1 MLIVTSPFSSTH
13 SPTFNCFT
21 SCVLLFFSVINVG
34 ANFLPSLFIKSKL
47 IVALLFCGR
56 MLVDINPP
64 IGFAFKSVNFLR
76 FFSGDKSLISLY
88 FMFND
93 CKFIAYCN
101 PSKLSTCDRLSETS
115 FLMSPT
121 VICPDKLSCFCI
133 AFLKYSSCIFTT
145 WFKLASTNEFIAFLN
160 CSTALST
167 VSWFSE
173 VIASSPVC
181 IAFSNASIFA
191 LGIMPY
197 ISASIVIQLLG
208 IAVPYFQKLQR
219 EGESGRRKM
228 NQYTRY
234 LTILI
239 LLVQAPSYLLNLKMQ
254 AGPSLNA
261 SLDWTLFMFTSTI
274 ILAAGSM
281 FILWLGERIT
291 DKGIGNGISLIIMI
305 GIIARLPQSLF
316 QELISRMT
324 DKTGGLV
331 MFLIELV
338 VLLVVIAFAILL
350 VQGTRKIPVQY
361 AKKIVGNKQYGGARQ
376 YIPLKVNAANVMPII
391 FAQAI
396 MFIPITLVGFSNVND
411 ASGFVRALT
420 DHTSFWYNLIFA
432 VLIILFTYFYTAITI
447 NPTQMAED
455 MKRNNGFIP
464 GIKPGKQTAEYIDVI
479 MSRIT
484 LPGSF
489 FLALVAIMP
498 AFAGI
503 FGVKAE
509 FAQFFGGTSLL
520 ILVGVVLD
528 TLQQVESHLLM
539 RHYDGLLKS
548 GRIKG
553 RSGNVAAY

>member
-1 MLIVTSPFSSTH
+1 MLSQLHQQTSEG
-13 SPTFNCFT
+13 
-21 SCVLLFFSVINVG
+21 LL
-34 ANFLPSLFIKSKL
+34 
-47 IVALLFCGR
+47 ALLN
-56 MLVDINPP
+56 M
-64 IGFAFKSVNFLR
+64 
-76 FFSGDKSLISLY
+76 FSGG
-88 FMFND
+88 
-93 CKFIAYCN
+93 
-101 PSKLSTCDRLSETS
+101 
-115 FLMSPT
+115 
-121 VICPDKLSCFCI
+121 
-133 AFLKYSSCIFTT
+133 
-145 WFKLASTNEFIAFLN
+145 
-160 CSTALST
+160 
-167 VSWFSE
+167 
-173 VIASSPVC
+173 
-181 IAFSNASIFA
+181 AFSNASIFA

-234 LTILI
+234 LTII
-239 LLVQAPSYLLNLKMQ
+239 VLLVQAPSYLFNLKMQ

-331 MFLIELV
+331 MFLIEIV
-338 VLLVVIAFAILL
+338 VLLLVIAAAILL

-396 MFIPITLVGFSNVND
+396 MFIPITFIGFANVESL
-411 ASGFVRALT
+411 SGFARAFT
-420 DHTSFWYNLIFA
+420 DHTSFWYNLVFA
-432 VLIILFTYFYTAITI
+432 ILIIVFTYFYTAITI

-464 GIKPGKQTAEYIDVI
+464 GIKPGKNTAEYIDVI

-498 AFAGI
+498 AFAGL
-503 FGVKAE
+503 FGVTSE

-539 RHYDGLLKS
+539 RHYDGLLKT

-553 RSGNVAAY
+553 RNANIAAY